1 MSGDYTYTVTA
12 QNAETGLMASG
23 WTAPDGMATVTVG
36 GDPVSLTPSGET
48 WLGARTVPENT
59 PAGNV
64 PVAAEISATSNYN
77 AANANASLAVTDKG
91 AVTATL
97 TPSAGSVTYGDSVTL
112 TASVTKADPGGVGKA
127 GMTVALY
134 LYNKAFLESAFGY
147 GSAVSRGLF
156 VIIGLFSL
164 VNWYL
169 FQRETD

>member
-1 MSGDYTYTVTA
+1 M
-12 QNAETGLMASG
+12 
-23 WTAPDGMATVTVG
+23 
-36 GDPVSLTPSGET
+36 
-48 WLGARTVPENT
+48 
-59 PAGNV
+59 
-64 PVAAEISATSNYN
+64 PVAAEIAATSNHN
-77 AANANASLAVTDKG
+77 AANASPAVTDKG

-97 TPSAGSVTYGDSVTL
+97 TPSASSVTYGDSVTL
-112 TASVTKADPGGVGKA
+112 TASVTKANPGGVGKA

>member
-12 QNAETGLMASG
+12 QNAETDLMASG

-48 WLGARTVPENT
+48 WLGAWTVPENT

-64 PVAAEISATSNYN
+64 PVAAEIAATSNYN
-77 AANANASLAVTDKG
+77 AANASPAVTDKG

-112 TASVTKADPGGVGKA
+112 TASVAKADPGGVGKA

-134 LYNKAFLESAFGY
+134 LYNKAFLESALGY

>member
-23 WTAPDGMATVTVG
+23 WTAPDGKATVTVG

-48 WLGARTVPENT
+48 WLGAWTVPENT

-64 PVAAEISATSNYN
+64 PVAAEIAATSNHN
-77 AANANASLAVTDKG
+77 AANASPAVTDKG

-134 LYNKAFLESAFGY
+134 LYNKAFLESTLGY

>member
-64 PVAAEISATSNYN
+64 PVAAEIAATSNYN

>member
-12 QNAETGLMASG
+12 QNAETGLMASA
-23 WTAPDGMATVTVG
+23 WTAPDGKATVTVG

-64 PVAAEISATSNYN
+64 PVAAEIAATSNHN
-77 AANANASLAVTDKG
+77 AANANASPAVTDKG

-112 TASVTKADPGGVGKA
+112 TATVAKADPGGVGKA

>member
-48 WLGARTVPENT
+48 WLGAWTVPENT

-64 PVAAEISATSNYN
+64 PVAAEIAATSNYN
-77 AANANASLAVTDKG
+77 AANASPAVTDKG

-97 TPSAGSVTYGDSVTL
+97 PLIVLFLACSRFFIAGI
-112 TASVTKADPGGVGKA
+112 AS
-127 GMTVALY
+127 
-134 LYNKAFLESAFGY
+134 
-147 GSAVSRGLF
+147 GS
-156 VIIGLFSL
+156 IK
-164 VNWYL
+164 
-169 FQRETD
+169 D

>member
-1 MSGDYTYTVTA
+1 M
-12 QNAETGLMASG
+12 
-23 WTAPDGMATVTVG
+23 
-36 GDPVSLTPSGET
+36 
-48 WLGARTVPENT
+48 
-59 PAGNV
+59 
-64 PVAAEISATSNYN
+64 PVAAEIAATSNYN

-134 LYNKAFLESAFGY
+134 LYNKAFLESTLGY
-147 GSAVSRGLF
+147 GSAVSWGLF